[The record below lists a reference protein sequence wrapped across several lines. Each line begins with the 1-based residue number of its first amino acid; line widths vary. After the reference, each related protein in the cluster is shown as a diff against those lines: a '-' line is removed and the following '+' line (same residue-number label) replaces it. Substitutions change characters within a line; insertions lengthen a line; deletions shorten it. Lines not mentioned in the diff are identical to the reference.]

1 MIWKVKL
8 LCNKAPNRSQFWLQ
22 SSYFLPRFCTN
33 DLRFAAFFFE
43 GFLALWWI
51 SSASHLQLDFF
62 FGAGFRFDF
71 TLLLFIGVCGAFFHR
86 LKCGDFHTRLKTSF
100 RKNLKYGENETND
113 IFTID
118 NTNVLKK
125 KRSQFAVLCNF
136 GHKYLVTFII
146 STSNKMLQIEKKFEF
161 LDKLKVWI

>member
-43 GFLALWWI
+43 GFLALWWT
-51 SSASHLQLDFF
+51 SSDSHLQLDFF

-118 NTNVLKK
+118 NTNVFKK
-125 KRSQFAVLCNF
+125 KRSQFSKNPWNILIKIFDWNL
-136 GHKYLVTFII
+136 KILVEHI
-146 STSNKMLQIEKKFEF
+146 S
-161 LDKLKVWI
+161 WILTLLTAGILH